1 MYGLPWRYCRS
12 SSSVTS
18 ENECKRL
25 CAFVVEVYVQ
35 FPRAG
40 RRSAQ
45 PGRNKNK
52 GKTNEPYRTESAKS
66 S

>member
-1 MYGLPWRYCRS
+1 MYGLPWSCCRS

-18 ENECKRL
+18 ENECKSL

-35 FPRAG
+35 FPPVG